1 MLSESQ
7 YRESNG
13 TEYPRIEQ
21 RDKEKGEQLVAGA
34 VDKAKEARESFVEMI
49 KSLGKK
55 AKTKTHERTK
65 ELKDKSIETVDIS
78 TKKNTRDIQALV
90 THAENVVLVYERIM
104 FEIEREDYETQERLL
119 LGYKKLLE
127 RQINVI
133 DSKLSIAKDLRC
145 AIIC

>member
-1 MLSESQ
+1 ML
-7 YRESNG
+7 
-13 TEYPRIEQ
+13 P
-21 RDKEKGEQLVAGA
+21 
-34 VDKAKEARESFVEMI
+34 
-49 KSLGKK
+49 SLPY
-55 AKTKTHERTK
+55 
-65 ELKDKSIETVDIS
+65 KDKSIETVDIS

-104 FEIEREDYETQERLL
+104 FEIEREDYETQEGLL